1 MKREEGSWSS
11 SSVRREREMR
21 AVVSALTH
29 VVAGEE
35 PVADNE
41 NLDGFGSCIGD
52 NGAASSWRRS
62 RQKRGREQL
71 EVKEKE
77 GSSSGS
83 RGGNFRRRGGGY
95 SCSAGVQDTEAE
107 ANTRA
112 QLAPTYEYKSNE
124 KYKEEAGRRYRGVRR
139 RPWGKWA
146 AEIRDPFKAA
156 RVWLGTFDTAEAAAM
171 AYDEAALGFRGSKAK
186 LNFPENVKLRSPP
199 SNLTTTLL
207 PIFYSPNTLLSI
219 PTILHS
225 QCHDSLVQN
234 PLVSSTSIG
243 SRAQSC
249 SSPSTSVFPIQGGS
263 FGDF

>member
-77 GSSSGS
+77 GSS
-83 RGGNFRRRGGGY
+83 RRGGGY

-207 PIFYSPNTLLSI
+207 PIFDSPNTLLSI

-249 SSPSTSVFPIQGGS
+249 SSPSSVFPIQGGS

>member
-71 EVKEKE
+71 EVKEKKAVAVAAEE
-77 GSSSGS
+77 GISD
-83 RGGNFRRRGGGY
+83 
-95 SCSAGVQDTEAE
+95 VEEEDTHVLLVYRAE

-207 PIFYSPNTLLSI
+207 PIFDSPNTLLSI

-249 SSPSTSVFPIQGGS
+249 SSPSSVFPIQGGS

>member
-1 MKREEGSWSS
+1 MKREEGSWSSSS

-35 PVADNE
+35 LVADNE
-41 NLDGFGSCIGD
+41 NLHGFGSCIGD
-52 NGAASSWRRS
+52 NDAASSWRRG

-71 EVKEKE
+71 EEKEKE

-83 RGGNFRRRGGGY
+83 RGGNLRRRGGGY
-95 SCSAGVQDTEAE
+95 SCSAGVQDTGAV

-171 AYDEAALGFRGSKAK
+171 AYDEAALGFRGNKAK

-207 PIFYSPNTLLSI
+207 PLFDSPNTLFSI

-234 PLVSSTSIG
+234 RQVSSTSI
-243 SRAQSC
+243 AC
-249 SSPSTSVFPIQGGS
+249 SSPSTSVFPIQGGG